1 MNLEQLRKVENL
13 SVRAYNVCVVSKLG
27 SLELI
32 IDWYKKHGKFSNI
45 RNCGN
50 NTNQELETVCL
61 KYLNLDNSRFAD
73 SSVRFELSDL
83 LSTRAYNLC
92 LYNGLNNLDSLIDF
106 YKLNGS
112 FDKFRN
118 CGLKTNLEL
127 INFCKDHVTSFSINK
142 EFDVKVPGLFL
153 VENFNRTQLRV
164 IRYYYYLLFRNLPLQ
179 ARRALRDYL
188 GGRSFYLES
197 IFEKILNNP
206 AFDLGY
212 FHFLGIDEIRKLS
225 HFIEC
230 YKNTVQIVSGINS
243 AKELVNL
250 NYRLTLGALFPYSEL
265 YYKLRGNSIFC
276 AVQVVIENDI
286 LFGKN
291 VLNIFLNRFN
301 IYNSQINLSNTN
313 SSLSRER
320 IRQIC
325 KSIKEDL
332 YDNLRFVNML
342 IDESLDNHVLIPE
355 SDIIYID
362 NVLNE
367 RINELNHTDFTK
379 EWNSYLIYLY
389 FSRSY
394 TLVGQIEDVLFR
406 KNYKNS
412 GRHNWNYFYII
423 NSELS
428 ELFDFVLLIDD
439 FSNLIESDRLNDDC
453 FSLSLYIGEKLGI
466 SNSEYGFRILE
477 LASFLISHEF
487 GIESDGYG
495 NYLLENNTV
504 LPLHQYAYNALSV
517 IGSQASV
524 AEITKK
530 VNEMFPKV
538 SISEMKIRRVLKRS
552 FGFVPVGR
560 SSIFGLAHWENEF
573 SSFKGGTIRSLVS
586 DYLKMEGSPRHI
598 NAITDFVKE
607 YRPDT
612 YNRSVW
618 QNLRTDTSG
627 VFVFSN
633 DGFVG
638 LKSDVSDESFGLFTD
653 YLPEKVKTWEES
665 YSEWVNFVA
674 EHRRLPKS
682 SGCPLTEIQIY
693 RWSSIQIRRIERG
706 ELDLSK
712 SNLIKNVVDEFS
724 TRSPRKRLSISKN
737 IENFE
742 SIIFDI
748 LNECPGQTASKEFLH
763 TELVKISKLD
773 GQLINKILN
782 KAPFLKRRLCLTG
795 RPFYYYHT
803 TSDILDISREY
814 DNIQDFILFNLE
826 KADYRL
832 EFYYN
837 IMRKMIAVP
846 NPEVV
851 TGGISRLIYLK
862 EVTQFYHKFI
872 NDETEILISN
882 RTRLILDNLIMG
894 ICESMANRR
903 DISFFMDMDVYN
915 NQFVNDFVSY
925 LVHCGVVR
933 LNMNEIKI
941 EIVYL
946 ISYNGDKVILENNT
960 EALFLPFVLKDYFIA
975 HKLKCEFMVLGFNV
989 KYNNMF
995 NLISYERK
1003 N

>member
-61 KYLNLDNSRFAD
+61 KYLNIDNSRFAD
-73 SSVRFELSDL
+73 PSVRFELSDL

-118 CGLKTNLEL
+118 CGLKTNIEL
-127 INFCKDHVTSFSINK
+127 INFCKEHVTSFSINK

-265 YYKLRGNSIFC
+265 YNKLRGNSIFC
-276 AVQVVIENDI
+276 VVQVVIENDI

-291 VLNIFLNRFN
+291 VLNIFLNKFN

-389 FSRSY
+389 FNHSY

-487 GIESDGYG
+487 GIESDGHG
-495 NYLLENNTV
+495 NYLLNNNAF
-504 LPLHQYAYNALSV
+504 LPLHQYAYNALSS

-524 AEITKK
+524 TEIVNK
-530 VNEMFPKV
+530 VNELFPEV
-538 SISEMKIRRVLKRS
+538 NTSEKKIRRVLKRK
-552 FGFVPVGR
+552 FGIVPVGR
-560 SSIFGLAHWENEF
+560 SSIFGLALWENDF

-598 NAITDFVKE
+598 DVITEFVKG
-607 YRPDT
+607 YRPNT
-612 YNRSVW
+612 YDRSVW
-618 QNLRTDTSG
+618 QNLRTDPSR

-633 DGFVG
+633 DGLVG
-638 LKSDVSDESFGLFTD
+638 LKSDLSDETLGLFKDFST
-653 YLPEKVKTWEES
+653 EKIKTWEES
-665 YSEWVNFVA
+665 YCDLVDFVT
-674 EHRRLPKS
+674 ENRRLPKS
-682 SGCPLTEIQIY
+682 SGCPLSEIQIY
-693 RWSSIQIRRIERG
+693 RWCSIQMRRIDRG
-706 ELDLSK
+706 ELDLGK
-712 SNLIKNVVDEFS
+712 SNQLKNVVDEFRNS
-724 TRSPRKRLSISKN
+724 WTRKRVSIAQDIKKY
-737 IENFE
+737 E

-748 LNECPGQTASKEFLH
+748 LRECPGQVGTKEFLC

-773 GQLINKILN
+773 DQLVNKILN
-782 KAPFLKRRLCLTG
+782 KAPYLKRRLCVVG
-795 RPFYYYHT
+795 RPSYYYHT
-803 TSDILDISREY
+803 ASDILDISRDY
-814 DNIQDFILFNLE
+814 DNTQHFIMTNLE
-826 KADYRL
+826 NADNRL
-832 EFYYN
+832 EFYYK
-837 IMRKMIAVP
+837 RLQKMIAFP
-846 NPEVV
+846 NPGIV
-851 TGGISRLIYLK
+851 TGAISRLVYLN
-862 EVTQFYHKFI
+862 EISQCYHKFI
-872 NDETEILISN
+872 NNDSEIVIPSK
-882 RTRLILDNLIMG
+882 TRLILDNLILG
-894 ICESMANRR
+894 LCESMAKNQ
-903 DISFFMDMDVYN
+903 DVSFFLDINVYD
-915 NQFVNDFVSY
+915 NQFVKDFVNY
-925 LVHCGVVR
+925 LILCGVVR
-933 LNMNEIKI
+933 LNVNELHV

-946 ISYNGDKVILENNT
+946 INFKGDRVILDDKI
-960 EALFLPFVLKDYFIA
+960 EALFLPFVLKDYFLGN
-975 HKLKCEFMVLGFNV
+975 KLECEFMVLGFNV
-989 KYNNMF
+989 KYNKRF
-995 NLISYERK
+995 NLISYE
-1003 N
+1003 